1 MTGWSS
7 GNFDQTLE
15 DCLNTEEVIERVL
28 VFTTLQLLGL
38 LAVCK
43 RGSVDGTF
51 RFSTTLW
58 KQIFIIMCEVRGVFI
73 PIAICWLPN
82 KNTVSYYAALYLLLS
97 EWSMFHVSC
106 HSLKIKI
113 FTVQTIPVNSCQFL
127 AVHSSPIIIFDLCN
141 TIIKRG
147 RVKVLSF
154 NPNVSYHKYLI
165 RYEPKQL

>member
-1 MTGWSS
+1 MKGSDGEPESRPSTSRESS

-51 RFSTTLW
+51 RCSTTLW

-97 EWSMFHVSC
+97 EFDRRREEISGIYGTSD
-106 HSLKIKI
+106 LKLKKIKSD
-113 FTVQTIPVNSCQFL
+113 FEQSTV
-127 AVHSSPIIIFDLCN
+127 D
-141 TIIKRG
+141 
-147 RVKVLSF
+147 
-154 NPNVSYHKYLI
+154 
-165 RYEPKQL
+165 